1 MDLGIYGVGKM
12 DLQML
17 LFNSILYGS
26 KTMNDMMLPRRM
38 LSYCVIRTELVGCN
52 VIILLLEIRNFI
64 QFDFMYFV

>member
-38 LSYCVIRTELVGCN
+38 LSYCVIGMELVGCN